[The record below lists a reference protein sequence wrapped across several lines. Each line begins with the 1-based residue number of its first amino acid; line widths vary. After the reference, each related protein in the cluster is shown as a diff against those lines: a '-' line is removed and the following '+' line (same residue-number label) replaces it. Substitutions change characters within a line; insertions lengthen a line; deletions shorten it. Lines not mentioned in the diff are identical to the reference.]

1 MDLLSVC
8 SSNSLPAVI
17 RSITPVHSSSPTTQN
32 FWLSSTKIKN
42 WNIIWNEN
50 KFSSPFTGVR
60 NAHHTGCFP
69 TNIAVITDNTGA
81 LEIKYNHKTGTW
93 KYIKTQ
99 LSLSVSPVYRKPQ
112 ISWLYLPSKY
122 LNRKIRIK
130 TTELMAVF
138 SLFSR
143 YKFKNKFSQVLTR
156 KQLNLSIIWS
166 YHSIEDGF
174 QSEVENV
181 RLTAIN

>member
-1 MDLLSVC
+1 MKINFHLRSPESEMRIIPVVFRPILLSLPTIRVRLK
-8 SSNSLPAVI
+8 SNTI
-17 RSITPVHSSSPTTQN
+17 
-32 FWLSSTKIKN
+32 IKLGN
-42 WNIIWNEN
+42 YW
-50 KFSSPFTGVR
+50 
-60 NAHHTGCFP
+60 
-69 TNIAVITDNTGA
+69 
-81 LEIKYNHKTGTW
+81 TW
-93 KYIKTQ
+93 KYIKIQ

-143 YKFKNKFSQVLTR
+143 FKFNNKFSQVLTR
-156 KQLNLSIIWS
+156 IQLNLSIIWS
-166 YHSIEDGF
+166 YHPIEDGF

-181 RLTAIN
+181 RLTAINYIVIDRL